1 MLSREKFLLSGK
13 LHFWYISPKK
23 SSHNS
28 KQTAEEVLHKLGLG
42 IRYKRKMQIED
53 QMTSPQCNHYEKEG
67 SVVPSNFK
75 SNSFTVGVVDN
86 IDHNPT
92 STSSKNSFHGTT
104 ISIFQVTTEKSTDRV
119 WPKFPRL
126 NKNDKLPSSYTTEPE
141 FSIQKSNVP

>member
-1 MLSREKFLLSGK
+1 MF
-13 LHFWYISPKK
+13 
-23 SSHNS
+23 
-28 KQTAEEVLHKLGLG
+28 
-42 IRYKRKMQIED
+42 
-53 QMTSPQCNHYEKEG
+53 
-67 SVVPSNFK
+67 PSNLK

-141 FSIQKSNVP
+141 FSIQKSNVPQKSKHGAFASNRHVDVAQLI